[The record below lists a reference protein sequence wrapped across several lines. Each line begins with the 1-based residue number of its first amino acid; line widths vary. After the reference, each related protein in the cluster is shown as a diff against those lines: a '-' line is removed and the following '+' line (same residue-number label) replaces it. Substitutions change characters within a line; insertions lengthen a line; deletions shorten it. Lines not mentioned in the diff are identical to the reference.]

1 MRHLPFLLLFIIAF
15 AASCKK
21 DITEEPVQTLAKY
34 TLVTEGTNC
43 SNSSVHGNY
52 TVGIPVSGDNYITL
66 AVDVTATGKYSI
78 YTGTIEGFRF
88 LDSGMFL
95 NTGKQTVTLKS
106 MGMPTSAGNIVFTL
120 YAASSSCNFTV
131 LVNGNSPNVILDN
144 DHMLFGN
151 PTNAA
156 PVIDSINNFLM
167 RKPYYALSYSRER
180 GIPNWVSWHLFAN
193 DLGATQRQDD
203 FRPDNAL
210 PTGWFAV
217 QANSYSGSGFD
228 RGHNTPSADRT
239 SSIEANS
246 STFLM
251 TNIIPQAPFH
261 NQQTWNNMEDS
272 LRRLITAGNELYI
285 VMGNYG
291 AGGTGSN
298 GFATTISGGKITVPA
313 SIWKIAV
320 VIPNGNNDSSRVTT
334 STRIIAVDIPNN
346 NSVNSNWKN
355 YRVSIDAIE
364 AAAGINLLSRLP
376 ISLQAAIEAKVDNW

>member
-1 MRHLPFLLLFIIAF
+1 
-15 AASCKK
+15 
-21 DITEEPVQTLAKY
+21 
-34 TLVTEGTNC
+34 
-43 SNSSVHGNY
+43 
-52 TVGIPVSGDNYITL
+52 
-66 AVDVTATGKYSI
+66 
-78 YTGTIEGFRF
+78 
-88 LDSGMFL
+88 MFV

-106 MGMPTSAGNIVFTL
+106 MGMPTAAGNIAFAL

-131 LVNGNSPNVILDN
+131 LVNGNSPYVILDN

-156 PVIDSINNFLM
+156 PLIDSINNFLM
-167 RKPYYALSYSRER
+167 RKPYYALSYSRDR

-355 YRVSIDAIE
+355 YRISIDAIE

-376 ISLQAAIEAKVDNW
+376 ISLQIALEAKVDNW